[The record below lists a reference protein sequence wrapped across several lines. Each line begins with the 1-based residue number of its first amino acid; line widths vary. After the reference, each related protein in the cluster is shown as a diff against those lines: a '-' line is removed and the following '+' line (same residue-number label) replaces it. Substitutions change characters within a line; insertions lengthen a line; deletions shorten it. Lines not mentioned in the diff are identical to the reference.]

1 MTTHSSTLAWKIPW
15 TEEPGRLE
23 SMVFQESDSTEQL
36 HFALLLV
43 QVTEFTQIFLL
54 IKSLWAWFTYC
65 DFYWVSGPADFDPD
79 TESQYT
85 HEDTPMEKPVWAA
98 SL

>member
-1 MTTHSSTLAWKIPW
+1 MI
-15 TEEPGRLE
+15 
-23 SMVFQESDSTEQL
+23 
-36 HFALLLV
+36 
-43 QVTEFTQIFLL
+43 
-54 IKSLWAWFTYC
+54 YC
-65 DFYWVSGPADFDPD
+65 DFYWVSGPADFDLD